1 MKSAV
6 IVIDISKK
14 INVYDYVS
22 KIKPLLDNLDSYDKV
37 YCVLNT
43 LLVDE
48 TSSLL
53 YDKNALVFESMKT
66 LINLGFN
73 EKVTFLLQSNLS
85 GLYPLSSELS
95 KHIYISKIIKN
106 EFLNTS
112 IQKNSIN
119 DIKLSSLI
127 NVTNIIS
134 SIILIDADD
143 LYASKTFEP
152 LYYFAKKILA
162 NYNESNDKKLFL
174 TKLVLNNE
182 LACNNLS
189 ADGNAFI
196 SDKFDNDLDL
206 CLSGEELRRKI
217 NGIYTDPNHIR
228 VEDKG
233 SVDNNPLFAF
243 VDAICDDEDVQES
256 FGLNSVNELKYH
268 YTQGGIGDFKVKK
281 MLYLAFVKKFS
292 ICLNEIDR
300 KVLESRLK

>member
-22 KIKPLLDNLDSYDKV
+22 KIKPLLDNLNSYDKV
-37 YCVLNT
+37 YCILNN

-53 YDKNALVFESMKT
+53 YDKNTLVFESMKT
-66 LINLGFN
+66 LTNLGFN
-73 EKVTFLLQSNLS
+73 EKVTFLLQSNLL

-134 SIILIDADD
+134 SIILVNADD

-152 LYYFAKKILA
+152 LYYFAKKILT

-174 TKLVLNNE
+174 PKLVLNNE
-182 LACNNLS
+182 LTCNNLS

-243 VDAICDDEDVQES
+243 VDAICDDEDVQEY

-281 MLYLAFVKKFS
+281 MLYSAFVKKFS
-292 ICLNEIDR
+292 ICLNEIDP
-300 KVLESRLK
+300 KILESRLK

>member
-22 KIKPLLDNLDSYDKV
+22 KIKPLLDNLVSYDKV
-37 YCVLNT
+37 YCILNN

-53 YDKNALVFESMKT
+53 YDKNTLVFESMKT

-73 EKVTFLLQSNLS
+73 EKVTFLLQSNLL

-134 SIILIDADD
+134 SIILVNADD

-152 LYYFAKKILA
+152 LY
-162 NYNESNDKKLFL
+162 
-174 TKLVLNNE
+174 
-182 LACNNLS
+182 
-189 ADGNAFI
+189 
-196 SDKFDNDLDL
+196 
-206 CLSGEELRRKI
+206 
-217 NGIYTDPNHIR
+217 
-228 VEDKG
+228 
-233 SVDNNPLFAF
+233 
-243 VDAICDDEDVQES
+243 
-256 FGLNSVNELKYH
+256 
-268 YTQGGIGDFKVKK
+268 
-281 MLYLAFVKKFS
+281 
-292 ICLNEIDR
+292 
-300 KVLESRLK
+300 